1 MPDLNG
7 FSDIT
12 CICAYI
18 CAYVCLFSS
27 NKSLFRYYL
36 IPIFML
42 TCREGAYLKY
52 FNKY

>member
-18 CAYVCLFSS
+18 SVFSS
-27 NKSLFRYYL
+27 SQSLFRYYL